1 MKYPDFL
8 KEIVVHIPILLR
20 FLEWT
25 GIKRDAE
32 IATFFKHV
40 HKGQIVFDIGANV
53 GRFTKIFCMLVGE
66 DGKVFAFEPVS
77 INYNRLAKIGYK
89 NLSIFKLALSNQSGE
104 TAMFFPPADGAQAS
118 MVKQTFG
125 NWRDSVVIGEEKCEM
140 ASLDGLIEV
149 GNIPTPQFIKIDVEG
164 AELSVLLGAKKLL
177 MENNIVLFLELNL
190 ETLKSF
196 GISIGEIWDL
206 LQNYGY
212 RVFTLVT
219 RKTAFI
225 VEGKED
231 LVRGVEL
238 NFSPNLL
245 CQKKS

>member
-1 MKYPDFL
+1 
-8 KEIVVHIPILLR
+8 
-20 FLEWT
+20 
-25 GIKRDAE
+25 
-32 IATFFKHV
+32 
-40 HKGQIVFDIGANV
+40 
-53 GRFTKIFCMLVGE
+53 
-66 DGKVFAFEPVS
+66 
-77 INYNRLAKIGYK
+77 
-89 NLSIFKLALSNQSGE
+89 
-104 TAMFFPPADGAQAS
+104 
-118 MVKQTFG
+118 
-125 NWRDSVVIGEEKCEM
+125 
-140 ASLDGLIEV
+140 
-149 GNIPTPQFIKIDVEG
+149 
-164 AELSVLLGAKKLL
+164 